1 MRQHPINRHAPPR
14 CPACGSTNLVHDELI
29 TGERGWRCR
38 ECGHEWVHEE
48 LRPDISPPAE

>member
-1 MRQHPINRHAPPR
+1 MTRHMPLQ
-14 CPACGSTNLVHDELI
+14 CPACGSTNLVHDELV
-29 TGERGWRCR
+29 TGERSWRCR